1 MANLDAPRG
10 FTPVKMLDGG
20 PLTGQVRT
28 IGPADGADI
37 FIGDLINLES
47 GLADPAVTTDV
58 DILGVVVG
66 VGKEVPGS
74 TSQGASIPDPSN
86 LNLLYYDDS
95 ASTHT
100 DYTIYYV
107 PVKNLIM
114 SVQTA
119 VDLSASVVGSTVDLT
134 GVNGNT
140 ATGRSIMEVTTSSN
154 TDLTIVELPEIV
166 GNDLSLINATVYVMV
181 DEANQAFHV

>member
-1 MANLDAPRG
+1 MANVDAPRG

-20 PLTGQVRT
+20 PWTAQVRT

-58 DILGVVVG
+58 DILGVCVG
-66 VGKEVPGS
+66 AGKKVDATADAGAFNPDNLITGS
-74 TSQGASIPDPSN
+74 
-86 LNLLYYDDS
+86 YYDDS
-95 ASTHT
+95 AGAHT
-100 DYTIYYV
+100 DYVVYYV

-119 VDLSASVVGSTVDLT
+119 VDLSASVVGDTLDIA

-140 ATGRSIMEVTTSSN
+140 TTGRSIMEVTTSSN
-154 TDLTIVELPEIV
+154 TDVTIVELPNLV
-166 GNDLSLINATVYVMV
+166 GNDLSLINATIYVMV